1 MTDFTDILSKLVEG
15 HHLTFEE
22 ASAALKTIITG
33 EVPESRIAAFLFG
46 MRMKGE
52 TAEELTAFVKV
63 MREAA
68 VHVEVNTEHAV
79 DMCGTGGDHSN
90 TFNISTGA
98 MFVVAGAGV
107 PVLKHG
113 NRSISSKSGSAD
125 VLEALGA
132 VALLPPK
139 QVAACFE
146 QTGMAFMFA
155 PFHHPAMKY
164 VMPARKSLGMRTFF
178 NILGPLLNP
187 AGVKRQLIG
196 AYSRDT
202 AEMMIRI
209 LANLGTE
216 YAYSV
221 NAHDGLDEFSTT
233 GQSDV
238 FVLKNSVHSES
249 ILFDPSTLGYPK
261 CSLGDLAGGDNLAN
275 AAIIREMYEGRGDRF
290 HRDIVELNATF
301 AIHAS
306 GKYVSLDDASHA
318 ARESLL
324 SGAAADAL
332 KRFTECTND
341 LKTD

>member
-1 MTDFTDILSKLVEG
+1 MNSDFTDILNKLVTG
-15 HHLTFEE
+15 SDLTPDE
-22 ASAALKTIITG
+22 ATLALRSIISG
-33 EVPESRIAAFLFG
+33 DVPDARIAAFLFG

-52 TAEELTAFVKV
+52 TIDELTAFVKV
-63 MREAA
+63 MRNAA
-68 VHVEVNTEHAV
+68 VKVDVDIENAV

-113 NRSISSKSGSAD
+113 NRSISSNSGSAD
-125 VLEALGA
+125 VLEALG
-132 VALLPPK
+132 VKALLPPDK
-139 QVAACFE
+139 VAACFE
-146 QTGMAFMFA
+146 QSGMAFMFA

-164 VMPARKSLGMRTFF
+164 VMPARKALGMRTFF

-196 AYSRDT
+196 AFSRET
-202 AEMMIRI
+202 AETMVRI

-216 YAYSV
+216 FAYTV

-233 GQSDV
+233 DQSDV

-249 ILFDPSTLGYPK
+249 ILFDPTTLGYQR
-261 CSLGDLAGGDNLAN
+261 CTMDDLRGGDSQAN
-275 AAIIREMYEGRGDRF
+275 AAIISDLLHSKGDRY

-306 GKYVSLDDASHA
+306 GRVASLAEASKA
-318 ARESLL
+318 AKESID

-332 KRFTECTND
+332 KRFVDCTND
-341 LKTD
+341 LS